1 MPFLTHAAHSAP
13 DRFPRP
19 PKMRGWPPLVLLAL
33 CFLVLLSG
41 CGNDP
46 YLPAG
51 SKTIGYAALGEDP
64 RTLDP
69 AQVSDVVSS
78 DILNQIYDSLYENA
92 YLPRP
97 YRVEPAIA
105 SGYPEKRIFYEEVTE
120 KGITKKVARMEYTF
134 HLRDDVYFQDD
145 PCFSGGKG
153 RRATSRDVVYAIKRL
168 ADPKVQATGWWLVSN
183 KIKGLDAFFKKAAA
197 AGSADYS
204 QDIEGLACPDDKTL
218 KVTLTEP
225 YPEFIYVMSMP
236 YTAPVAR
243 EAVEYYDAPGREG
256 FARHPVGTGA
266 YTLKSWERQH
276 RIVLA
281 RSPSF
286 RPDFYPATGAPGDRE
301 KGLLADAGKRL
312 PFLDEV
318 WYTVISASQPQW
330 LLFLQGYL
338 DGSGIPQDQFAKTI
352 TRSLELSDAF
362 VKKGISLE
370 ISPQLETSYIV
381 FNMRDPI
388 LGKNKYLRQ
397 ALSLSY
403 DSDLFNQIYLNGRAI
418 DAQGLL
424 PPGIFGYDPSLRN
437 PYKTHDLAKAREL
450 LAKAGY
456 PGGVDAKTGKQ
467 LELTYDIG
475 SDSAQAREE
484 AAFDMRC
491 FEQLGI
497 RMKLQVNTFSQYLER
512 SIKGTFQMSS
522 GGWVADYPDPED
534 FLILLYGPNAPPG
547 PNASA
552 FSNPE
557 YDRLFGEVKA
567 MDDTPEREALIHK
580 MIAIVIEECP
590 MIFNFHAPSYVL
602 RHSWLK
608 NGKSH
613 SISGNYAK
621 YIGVEPPVRQAYWKV
636 QDRPDRRVPL
646 YALAFLV
653 VVLLPGIVITSI
665 RRRR

>member
-1 MPFLTHAAHSAP
+1 M
-13 DRFPRP
+13 
-19 PKMRGWPPLVLLAL
+19 
-33 CFLVLLSG
+33 
-41 CGNDP
+41 
-46 YLPAG
+46 
-51 SKTIGYAALGEDP
+51 IGYAALGEDP

-78 DILNQIYDSLYENA
+78 DILCQIYDSLYENA

-105 SGYPEKRIFYEEVTE
+105 SGFPEKRLFSEEVTE
-120 KGITKKVARMEYTF
+120 KGVTKKIARMEYTF
-134 HLRDDVYFQDD
+134 HLRDDVYYQDD
-145 PCFSGGKG
+145 RCFPGGKG

-168 ADPKVQATGWWLVSN
+168 ADPKSQATGWWLVSG

-204 QDIEGLACPDDKTL
+204 QEIEGLSCPDDLTL
-218 KVTLTEP
+218 KVTLTEA

-243 EAVEYYDAPGREG
+243 EAVEYYNAPGREG

-266 YTLKSWERQH
+266 YRLKSWERQH
-276 RIVLA
+276 RIILEKS
-281 RSPSF
+281 RSF
-286 RPDFYPATGAPGDRE
+286 RPDFYPSTGAPGDAQ
-301 KGLLADAGKRL
+301 KGLVVDAGKRL

-318 WYTVISASQPQW
+318 WYTVVAASQPQW

-338 DGSGIPQDQFAKTI
+338 DGSGIPQDQFDKTI
-352 TRSLELSDAF
+352 TRNLDLSAAF

-424 PPGIFGYDPSLRN
+424 PPGIFGYDPALKN
-437 PYKTHDLAKAREL
+437 PYKANNLALAREL

-456 PGGVDAKTGKQ
+456 PGGVDPKTGTQ
-467 LELTYDIG
+467 LEITYDIG

-557 YDRLFGEVKA
+557 YDRLFEEVKA

-580 MIAIVIEECP
+580 MIAIVVEECP

-602 RHSWLK
+602 RHSWIR

-621 YIGVEPPVRQAYWKV
+621 YIRVEPALRGAYWKT
-636 QDRPDRRVPL
+636 QDRPNLWIIPG
-646 YALAFLV
+646 AL
-653 VVLLPGIVITSI
+653 VLLALLVMPVIVITSI
-665 RRRR
+665 SIRRRG

>member
-1 MPFLTHAAHSAP
+1 M
-13 DRFPRP
+13 
-19 PKMRGWPPLVLLAL
+19 
-33 CFLVLLSG
+33 
-41 CGNDP
+41 
-46 YLPAG
+46 
-51 SKTIGYAALGEDP
+51 IGYAALGEDP

-69 AQVSDVVSS
+69 AQVSDTVSGE
-78 DILNQIYDSLYENA
+78 ILNQIYDSLYENA

-105 SGYPEKRIFYEEVTE
+105 SGYPEKRIFSEDVTE
-120 KGITKKVARMEYTF
+120 KGVKKTVPRMEYTF

-145 PCFSGGKG
+145 PCFPGGKG
-153 RRATSRDVVYAIKRL
+153 RRVTARDVVYAIKRL
-168 ADPKVQATGWWLVSN
+168 ADPKVQATGWWLVSG
-183 KIKGLDAFFKKAAA
+183 KIKGIDAFFKKAAA

-204 QDIEGLACPDDKTL
+204 QEIEGIACPDDTTL
-218 KVTLTEP
+218 KITLTEP

-243 EAVEYYDAPGREG
+243 EAVEYYNAPGREG

-276 RIVLA
+276 RIILA

-286 RPDFYPATGAPGDRE
+286 RKDFYPDKGAPGDRE

-318 WYTVISASQPQW
+318 WFTVIAAGQPGW

-338 DGSGIPQDQFAKTI
+338 DASGIPQEQFDKAI
-352 TRSLELSDAF
+352 TKNLELSDAF
-362 VKKGISLE
+362 AKKGISLE
-370 ISPQLETSYIV
+370 ISSSLEVSYIT
-381 FNMRDPI
+381 FNMRDPV
-388 LGKNKYLRQ
+388 LGRNKYLRQ
-397 ALSLSY
+397 ALSLAY

-418 DAQGLL
+418 DAQGPL
-424 PPGIFGYDPSLRN
+424 PPGIFGYDPNLKN
-437 PYKTHDLAKAREL
+437 PYKTHDLAKARDL
-450 LAKAGY
+450 LTKAGY
-456 PGGVDAKTGKQ
+456 PGGVDARTGRQ

-475 SDSAQAREE
+475 SDSAQAREQ
-484 AAFDMRC
+484 AAFDIRC

-522 GGWVADYPDPED
+522 SAWLADYPDPED

-552 FSNPE
+552 FSSPE
-557 YDRLFGEVKA
+557 YDKLFEQMKV
-567 MDDTPEREALIHK
+567 MEDTPEREALIHK
-580 MIAIVIEECP
+580 MVAIVVEECP
-590 MIFNFHAPSYVL
+590 WIFNFHAPSYVL
-602 RHSWLK
+602 RHSWYK

-621 YIGVEPPVRQAYWKV
+621 YIRVEPDVRQAYWKV
-636 QDRPDRRVPL
+636 EDKPNRRVPL
-646 YALAFLV
+646 YALVFLV
-653 VVLLPGIVITSI
+653 AVLLPGIVITSM

>member
-1 MPFLTHAAHSAP
+1 M
-13 DRFPRP
+13 
-19 PKMRGWPPLVLLAL
+19 
-33 CFLVLLSG
+33 
-41 CGNDP
+41 
-46 YLPAG
+46 
-51 SKTIGYAALGEDP
+51 IGYAALGEDP

-69 AQVSDVVSS
+69 AQVSDVVSA
-78 DILNQIYDSLYENA
+78 DILDQMYDSLYQNA

-97 YRVEPAIA
+97 YKVEPAIA
-105 SGYPEKRIFYEEVTE
+105 SGYPEKRVFYEEVTE
-120 KGITKKVARMEYTF
+120 KGVKKKVPRMEYTF

-145 PCFSGGKG
+145 PCFPGGKG
-153 RRATSRDVVYAIKRL
+153 RRVIARDVVYAIKRL
-168 ADPKVQATGWWLVSN
+168 ADPKVQATGWWLVSG
-183 KIKGLDAFFKKAAA
+183 KIKGIDAFFKKAAA
-197 AGSADYS
+197 AGSVDYS
-204 QDIEGLACPDDKTL
+204 REIEGIACPDDRTL
-218 KVTLTEP
+218 KIILTEP

-243 EAVEYYDAPGREG
+243 EAVEYYNAPGREG

-266 YTLKSWERQH
+266 YLLKSWERQH

-286 RPDFYPATGAPGDRE
+286 RPDFYPDKGAPGDAE

-318 WYTVISASQPQW
+318 WYTVISAGQPVW

-338 DGSGIPQDQFAKTI
+338 DASGIPQEQFDKTI
-352 TRSLELSDAF
+352 TRNLELSERF

-370 ISPQLETSYIV
+370 VSPQLETSYIA
-381 FNMRDPI
+381 FNMRDPV
-388 LGKNKYLRQ
+388 LGRNKYLRQ
-397 ALSLSY
+397 ALSLAY
-403 DSDLFNQIYLNGRAI
+403 DSDLFNQIYMNGRAI

-424 PPGIFGYDPSLRN
+424 PPGIFGYDPALKN
-437 PYKTHDLAKAREL
+437 PYKSHDLAKARDL

-456 PGGVDAKTGKQ
+456 PGGVDARTGKQ

-475 SDSAQAREE
+475 SDSARAREQ

-522 GGWVADYPDPED
+522 GGWIADYPDPED

-557 YDRLFGEVKA
+557 YDKLFEQVKA
-567 MDDTPEREALIHK
+567 MEDTPEREALIHR
-580 MIAIVIEECP
+580 MVSIVVEECP
-590 MIFNFHAPSYVL
+590 WIFNFHAPSYVL
-602 RHSWLK
+602 RHSWRK

-621 YIGVEPPVRQAYWKV
+621 YLRVDPQARAAYWKTE
-636 QDRPDRRVPL
+636 DAPNLRMPL
-646 YALAFLV
+646 YAAAFLIV
-653 VVLLPGIVITSI
+653 ILTPGIVIASI
-665 RRRR
+665 RRRK